1 MKELKKNWLT
11 EDLIDFEYKKFILL
25 AYLQE
30 VKHNFKDKK
39 LYPYLSDLVF
49 HYRNLQSVRDNQ
61 KLMYENFPR
70 EISRADFDRLQIT
83 YRKIVEDDSI
93 MSEIEAIVTYALP
106 KFKDILTEGKD
117 LYEYI
122 EENLEISPVGISP
135 LYPDE
140 GYLFLHETNDKETRI
155 YQYQITLFESADEKY
170 RGVHTTYLESV
181 RRGFGTTFE
190 NIKVDLTRRYKQLPN
205 PATYIVASKVYCPLN
220 ETLLPIAK
228 RVLVKYIHR

>member
-30 VKHNFKDKK
+30 VKHNFSDKK

-49 HYRNLQSVRDNQ
+49 HYRNLLSVRENQ

-70 EISRADFDRLQIT
+70 EISKADFDRLQIT
-83 YRKIVEDDSI
+83 YRKIVADDSV

-106 KFKDILTEGKD
+106 KLKDILTEGKD
-117 LYEYI
+117 IYEYI
-122 EENLEISPVGISP
+122 EENLEINPVGISP

-140 GYLFLHETNDKETRI
+140 GYLFLNATDDKETRI

-170 RGVHTTYLESV
+170 RGVHTTYLETV

-228 RVLVKYIHR
+228 RVLVKYIYR